1 MFMSGLV
8 RGYEPGETGH
18 GGGDAEARDP
28 DCEQRGQDGDGVL
41 PPPGH
46 RPQQGG
52 VPRHAA
58 RQHREHRGT
67 VLPGAEQVQATAVN
81 GPSRIII
88 S

>member
-28 DCEQRGQDGDGVL
+28 DGEQRGQDGDGVL
-41 PPPGH
+41 PAPGH
-46 RPQQGG
+46 RAQQGG

-58 RQHREHRGT
+58 RQHREHR
-67 VLPGAEQVQATAVN
+67 VALLPGPEQVQARALN
-81 GPSRIII
+81 GPSRIKI